1 MSVATITKD
10 QFKECL
16 PKSLKNSVTD
26 DMVNHINKV
35 IIDHPYAEQFRD
47 NVLGFIDVMKDGK
60 FKVSDYL
67 NAVQYVSHKL
77 LGSTNIAA
85 YSKTF
90 PDKIKKWQQEEVS
103 AKDISAY
110 VAAYNKTKLVQAIF
124 EYTVTPVWVLNMDIY
139 QEAINTQAEIMR
151 TARSDKVRSDAA
163 NSLMTHLKRPEAAKI
178 DLSVSNPAAESAISA
193 LEETTKALLEQQK
206 QMMLNGLMNAQ
217 QVAHSNILGKVIEHD
232 DSN

>member
-1 MSVATITKD
+1 MSQITITKE

-16 PKSLKNSVTD
+16 PKSLKNSVSD
-26 DMVNHINKV
+26 DMISHINKV

-47 NVLGFIDVMKDGK
+47 NVIGFIDVMRDGK
-60 FKVSDYL
+60 FKVTDYL

-90 PDKIKKWQQEEVS
+90 PEKIKKWQLEEVS
-103 AKDISAY
+103 SKDISAY
-110 VAAYNKTKLVQAIF
+110 VAAYNKTKLVQSIF
-124 EYTVTPVWVLNMDIY
+124 EYTITPVWVLNMDIY

-163 NSLMTHLKRPEAAKI
+163 NSLMMHLKRPETAKI
-178 DLSVSNPAAESAISA
+178 DLTVSNPNADSAIAA
-193 LEETTKALLEQQK
+193 LEETTRALMEQQK
-206 QMMLNGLMNAQ
+206 QLIMSGGMSAQ
-217 QVAHSNILGKVIEHD
+217 QIAHSNILGKTYEHESED
-232 DSN
+232 